1 MSAIFVLKKNRK
13 KNHKFFVYVKGRYFG
28 MCDPT
33 DMTVGMYCETSV
45 GFLKGTV
52 S

>member
-1 MSAIFVLKKNRK
+1 MSAIFVLKKSRK
-13 KNHKFFVYVKGRYFG
+13 KNHKFFVYVKGRYFM

-33 DMTVGMYCETSV
+33 DMNVGMYSV

>member
-1 MSAIFVLKKNRK
+1 MSAIFVLKKSRK
-13 KNHKFFVYVKGRYFG
+13 KNHKFFVYVKGRYFM

-33 DMTVGMYCETSV
+33 DMNVGMYCETSV